1 MATDTQ
7 PKRRSFVPDV
17 GAGLTVALVS
27 IPEGMAYSLVAG
39 VSPIY
44 GLYTGMVTTIIA
56 SIFVSTN
63 RLVVTLTNA
72 LALVAGDQ
80 LVKLPPEATMQAL
93 FTLTFLVGVIM
104 TVLGLFRLGSVIRF
118 VSKEVM
124 AGFVF
129 VTALLIVLGQLK
141 HVVGLESEL
150 DTNKLFQAFDILSR
164 PGEWNMQATVVG
176 VLSIG
181 VLLALDRTPVKRFAD
196 ILVIVFA
203 AVLVLLLGWTG
214 VEIVAY
220 IDEVPS
226 GVDALPRPMLPD
238 FSMMPVLLAGAFAAT
253 VVGLSESSGV
263 GAAYPNLDGSKSNM
277 SKDFLGQ
284 GLGNLAGSFFQ
295 TMPAGGSLS
304 RTGVNVSGG
313 ARTRL
318 SGMCASIMMIVILFF
333 FGNLAELIP
342 LTGLGALLT
351 VIGAGVMLREGR
363 ILARAWRTSRPNTA
377 IAGITILAGVFTDL
391 TVAIF
396 TGVVLSLIVYAV
408 NASSEFR
415 FLALTRDPDGH
426 WREGPGPKALA
437 PGEVAVV
444 EMRGSANFASVY
456 SMDEVFPDISDAQ
469 GASLILRVRDRN
481 FESLTGVEWLEAL
494 HATYRKAGVR
504 LVLAEVEPKLM
515 HTLEA
520 TGLAEEIGAG
530 NIFPASEVI
539 FAATEAAL
547 ASTRPEAA

>member
-1 MATDTQ
+1 MQ
-7 PKRRSFVPDV
+7 FSSGRRGPLAPDI

-27 IPEGMAYSLVAG
+27 IPEGMAYALVAG

-56 SIFVSTN
+56 SLFVGTN
-63 RLVVTLTNA
+63 RLIVTLTNA

-80 LVKLPPEATMQAL
+80 LGKLPPEAGMQAL

-141 HVVGLESEL
+141 HVVGLDSER
-150 DTNKLFQAFDILSR
+150 DTNKLFQAIDILSR
-164 PGEWNMQATVVG
+164 PGDWNAQATVVG
-176 VLSIG
+176 LCSIG
-181 VLLALDRTPVKRFAD
+181 VLLALERTPVRRFAD
-196 ILVIVFA
+196 ILVIAFA
-203 AVLVLLLGWTG
+203 GLMVVLLGWTG

-226 GVDALPRPMLPD
+226 GLDALPRPMLPD
-238 FSMMPVLLAGAFAAT
+238 FSMIPALMAGALAAT

-263 GAAYPNLDGSKSNM
+263 GAAYPNADGSRSNM
-277 SKDFLGQ
+277 SRDFLGQ
-284 GLGNLAGSFFQ
+284 GVGNLVGSFFQ
-295 TMPAGGSLS
+295 AMPAGGSLS

-313 ARTRL
+313 ARSRL
-318 SGMCASIMMIVILFF
+318 SGMCASLMMIVILFF
-333 FGNLAELIP
+333 FGALAELIP

-351 VIGAGVMLREGR
+351 VIGVGVMLREGR
-363 ILARAWRTSRPNTA
+363 ILRRAWATSRANTA

-408 NASSEFR
+408 TASGEFR
-415 FLALTRDPDGH
+415 FLALTRDAEGR
-426 WREGPGPKALA
+426 WREIPPPAALA

-444 EMRGSANFASVY
+444 EMRGPANFASVH
-456 SMDEVFPDISDAQ
+456 SLDDIFPDTTEAQ
-469 GASLILRVRDRN
+469 GATLVLRVRDRN
-481 FESLTGVEWLEAL
+481 LESLTGVEWLEGL
-494 HATYRKAGVR
+494 HATLSRNGAR
-504 LVLAEVEPKLM
+504 LVLAEVGPELM
-515 HTLEA
+515 RTLEA
-520 TGLAEEIGAG
+520 TGLAEEIGGA
-530 NIFPASEVI
+530 NIFPASEVV
-539 FAATEAAL
+539 FAATESAL
-547 ASTRPEAA
+547 ASTRRGAA